1 MNDIYTEAEIR
12 LATLLGWTEL
22 QVGGQCDG
30 NNVPDTWVTGVPPD
44 GGFVRDLVPMW
55 TKSGDQC
62 LILQAEY
69 RLRVDVMNDRVEVND
84 EVEYFRAH
92 GFDIPLAI
100 KYAVIMAVICILE
113 APKLVEAQTSL
124 EVSITETL

>member
-1 MNDIYTEAEIR
+1 MDTIYTLAEQR

-30 NNVPDTWVTGVPPD
+30 INVPATWVTGVPPNSMH
-44 GGFVRDLVPMW
+44 RDLVPMW

-113 APKLVEAQTSL
+113 VPKLAEAQTSL
-124 EVSITETL
+124 EVSTTETL